1 MAATAAQNL
10 VNKKE
15 AQLDKVTEE
24 AQKAATRMKEEMNS
38 LTARHEAAWQRTADA
53 VDRHHIWRLA
63 RFTAGIDER
72 DGAREVSRRQVG
84 NQSPQLAP

>member
-38 LTARHEAAWQRTADA
+38 LTARTFSRGQFRFE
-53 VDRHHIWRLA
+53 RLA
-63 RFTAGIDER
+63 CLFERRREGRF
-72 DGAREVSRRQVG
+72 REDAHR
-84 NQSPQLAP
+84 

>member
-53 VDRHHIWRLA
+53 VDRLEREWPKSNRLQT
-63 RFTAGIDER
+63 RT
-72 DGAREVSRRQVG
+72 S
-84 NQSPQLAP
+84 